1 MNSACVALFALLLQQ
16 QDTLHLTVKAEYG
29 GRLVGVLFAGQTEE
43 RLAWLCDRSSE
54 YHHHRVSVLDVNHIV
69 SLVICRKHDSV
80 LPVPVIDLSARQRCD
95 AFQPPHWYRPDMR
108 ATRRG
113 SSVFLGQLICGIT
126 GAYEQLATLPPS
138 TQRRYRARV
147 KAQARGRRGRPIKLP
162 REDNPVASEESTAGN
177 RQQGQRGTAAL
188 S

>member
-1 MNSACVALFALLLQQ
+1 MNSACVVLFALLLQQ
-16 QDTLHLTVKAEYG
+16 QDTLQLTVKAEYG

-43 RLAWLCDRSSE
+43 RLAWLCERSSE

-69 SLVICRKHDSV
+69 TLVICHKHDSV
-80 LPVPVIDLSARQRCD
+80 LPVAVIDLSARQRCD
-95 AFQPPHWYRPDMR
+95 AFQPPHWYRPEMR
-108 ATRRG
+108 AARRG
-113 SSVFLGQLICGIT
+113 SSVFLGQLICGIKS
-126 GAYEQLATLPPS
+126 AYEQLATLPPS

-162 REDNPVASEESTAGN
+162 REDNPVASEESTSGN

>member
-29 GRLVGVLFAGQTEE
+29 GRLVGVLFAGHAEE
-43 RLAWLCDRSSE
+43 RLAWLCERSSE
-54 YHHHRVSVLDVNHIV
+54 YHQHRVSVLDVHHIV

-80 LPVPVIDLSARQRCD
+80 LPVPVIDLAAHPTCAS
-95 AFQPPHWYRPDMR
+95 FEPPHWYRPAMR

-126 GAYEQLATLPPS
+126 GAYELLTTLPPS
-138 TQRRYRARV
+138 TQRRYRA
-147 KAQARGRRGRPIKLP
+147 KF
-162 REDNPVASEESTAGN
+162 
-177 RQQGQRGTAAL
+177 
-188 S
+188 